1 MKRKLT
7 FCLLLVLVCS
17 LFAAGKLHAQSSDP
31 EQQGS
36 VGLEGVIPAAPPTVG
51 ASITIPSS
59 GQTFSNIPID
69 VRGICPNGLLVKLFK
84 NGVFTGSAQ
93 CDGGSFKITTDL
105 FSGANELV
113 AKVYDALDQAGPDSN
128 TVTVNFNDV
137 GFGSSR
143 SRVTLTSNFAKRGVT
158 PGDTLVWPILLSGGI
173 APYALSVDWGDGKTE
188 LISRANAGS
197 FDIKHVYAEPGVYN
211 LIIKAT
217 DSNEATAFLQLVA
230 VANGAVADNTSTSKP
245 TTTKVEVLWWPMALA
260 IVLVFFSFWLGRK
273 QKLYELTRTLEDK
286 GPPTTQA

>member
-1 MKRKLT
+1 MMRKLT
-7 FCLLLVLVCS
+7 LGLALVLICNICIGGS
-17 LFAAGKLHAQSSDP
+17 LHAQSSNP

-36 VGLEGVIPAAPPTVG
+36 VGLEGVIPSTPPTTG
-51 ASITIPSS
+51 ASITIPSN

-93 CDGGSFKITTDL
+93 CDGGSFKISTDL

-128 TVTVNFNDV
+128 IITVNFNDA

-143 SRVTLTSNFAKRGVT
+143 SRVTLTSNYAKRGAN
-158 PGDTLVWPILLSGGI
+158 PGDTLTWPILLSGGI

-188 LISRANAGS
+188 LVSRANAGS
-197 FDIKHVYAEPGVYN
+197 FDITHAYKDPGVYN
-211 LIIKAT
+211 IIIKAT
-217 DSNEATAFLQLVA
+217 DSNQATAFLQLVG
-230 VANGAVADNTSTSKP
+230 VANGAVADNTTAPKAE
-245 TTTKVEVLWWPMALA
+245 TTKTVVVWWPMGLA
-260 IVLVFFSFWLGRK
+260 IILVIFSFWLGRR
-273 QKLYELTRTLEDK
+273 QKLHELTRTLEDK
-286 GPPTTQA
+286 GSPGA